1 MAAANRKNPQR
12 AKSSDSLYSLR
23 EFLTE
28 FPDDEA
34 CLEYLWRERHSPD
47 GTHAYCPKCERER
60 EFKRYA
66 TKQQRQSWT
75 CLGCGHHVHPTAGTI
90 FAKSSRPLTDWFYV
104 MFLVSSSRCGIAAK
118 QVERELGCNYKTAWR
133 MLNRVRNELM
143 KQDDEAPLSGKV
155 EADEA
160 YIGGKIHEGER
171 RRLRAQGLDN
181 RGPATKKRGVIF
193 AAVKRGGRMRGAM
206 IGTSETQ
213 YANARAVKTKLAEFV
228 LPGSMVFT
236 DEYGAYNELSRRYTH
251 RRIRHS
257 QRIYVSGDVHTNTVE
272 GFFGHF
278 KTDLRG
284 THHSVSVRW
293 LGSYLNEWVWKWNH
307 RDDDEAMFRQ
317 LLTSAAGA

>member
-1 MAAANRKNPQR
+1 MAAANRKNPVR

-23 EFLTE
+23 EFLAE

-34 CLEYLWRERHSPD
+34 CLQYLWRERHSPD
-47 GTHAYCPKCERER
+47 GIHAHCPKCDRER

-104 MFLVSSSRCGIAAK
+104 MFLVSSSRCGVAAK

-133 MLNRVRNELM
+133 MLNKVRAELM
-143 KQDDEAPLSGKV
+143 KQDDNAPLSGQV
-155 EADEA
+155 EADETWV
-160 YIGGKIHEGER
+160 GGKMHASDR
-171 RRLRAQGLDN
+171 S
-181 RGPATKKRGVIF
+181 K
-193 AAVKRGGRMRGAM
+193 
-206 IGTSETQ
+206 
-213 YANARAVKTKLAEFV
+213 ARAEGRPSYGPYVKSRPMVFGMVERKGSIHAEVVPDRYGFSLRSKIAERV
-228 LPGSMVFT
+228 LPASMIFT
-236 DEYGAYNELSRRYTH
+236 DEFGGYEGLNQRYTH
-251 RRIRHS
+251 RRIKHAERV
-257 QRIYVSGDVHTNTVE
+257 YVSGDVHTNTIE

-284 THHSVSVRW
+284 THHAVSARW
-293 LGSYLNEWVWKWNH
+293 LPAYLNEWVWKWNH

-317 LLTSAAGA
+317 LLSSATS

>member
-23 EFLTE
+23 EFLAE
-28 FPDDEA
+28 FPDDET
-34 CLEYLWRERHSPD
+34 CLEYLWRERHSSD
-47 GTHAYCPKCERER
+47 GKHAYCQKCERER
-60 EFKRYA
+60 KFKRYA

-75 CLGCGHHVHPTAGTI
+75 CLGCGHHIHPTAGTI

-143 KQDDEAPLSGKV
+143 KQDTAQLSGEV

-160 YIGGKIHEGER
+160 YVGGQLHEGER
-171 RRLRAQGLDN
+171 SRLRAQGRPN
-181 RGPATKKRGVIF
+181 RGPATKTRAVIF
-193 AAVKRGGRMRGAM
+193 AAVERKGRVRAAV
-206 IGTSETQ
+206 IGTSDAQ
-213 YANARAVKTKLAEFV
+213 ARIAPAARDKLHEFV
-228 LPGSMVFT
+228 LPKSMVFT
-236 DEYGAYNELSRRYTH
+236 DEFGAYHHIGKHYTH
-251 RRIRHS
+251 RRIRHQ
-257 QRIYVSGDVHTNTVE
+257 QRVYVSGDVHTNTVE

-278 KTDLRG
+278 KTDVRG
-284 THHSVSVRW
+284 THHSISTRW
-293 LGSYLNEWVWKWNH
+293 LGSYINEWVWKWNH

-317 LLTSAAGA
+317 LLSRAAL